1 MIYHYPKFYYS
12 GNRYEKSDIHW
23 IKGKLARLN
32 EHNQKVVSDQYAD
45 LYLLKGRKN
54 ANEFLHSFVEEYGVK
69 ASELASIR
77 SEFQQSEHLIFA
89 KIEQLKSLQ
98 KKARPTIL
106 SMAER

>member
-23 IKGKLARLN
+23 IKGKLERLN
-32 EHNQKVVSDQYAD
+32 DHNQKVVSDQYAD
-45 LYLLKGRKN
+45 IYLLKGRKD

-98 KKARPTIL
+98 EKARPTIL
-106 SMAER
+106 SMTER